1 MKNEKELISV
11 KEKDAR
17 ELEGSIVE
25 VEAYREL
32 YEQAARQANYAPKAL
47 KDVLDCFIQSLKKH
61 KALWKEILLKYVGE
75 ENTSYYREMYKY
87 DVYKRVIFLP
97 EINGGGQ

>member
-1 MKNEKELISV
+1 MKNQKEFISM

-17 ELEGSIVE
+17 ELEESIVE

-32 YEQAARQANYAPKAL
+32 YEQAAKQINYAPKAL

-61 KALWKEILLKYVGE
+61 KALWKELLFKYVGE
-75 ENTSYYREMYKY
+75 ENTLYYRDMYKY

-97 EINGGGQ
+97 ADIGGEQ